1 MGEIKVAYDFPI
13 SDEYLAKLQATSP
26 DVRLVN
32 LIDAAREDATQ
43 TEKHGESSSEA
54 QRARAAVDAELKDAQ
69 VLYTADPPTGL
80 VQRAPNLKWL
90 QYVWDGI
97 DLGVG
102 PDILESPIVVTN
114 ARQLGA
120 LCIAEWVLLAML
132 MFSKKALDFMQDW
145 RDKDWRKSNGDFYY
159 LWELKGKT
167 VGVVGLGA
175 IGDDVARL
183 SKAFGMRV
191 LATRR
196 SATKRQ
202 TSVGNVDQLYP
213 ASELD
218 EVLKQSDF
226 VVLCVPLTKET
237 EKLIGERELKLMSK
251 DAYII
256 NIARGQVIDEPVLA
270 KALREGWIAG
280 AGLDV
285 FEVEP
290 LSSDSELY
298 DLPNVIGAHHITGDV
313 DVYNDRIAAL
323 FAQNLERY
331 VKGEDFI
338 NLVNKELG
346 Y

>member
-13 SDEYLAKLQATSP
+13 SEEYLAKLRAVSP
-26 DVRLVN
+26 DVRLVD
-32 LIDAAREDATQ
+32 LIDVARDEYAKTQ
-43 TEKHGESSSEA
+43 EHGADSSEA
-54 QRARAAVDAELKDAQ
+54 QAARATMDAGLKDAE
-69 VLYTADPPTGL
+69 VLYTANPPIGL
-80 VQRAPNLKWL
+80 VERAPNLKWL

-120 LCIAEWVLLAML
+120 LCIAEWAVMVML
-132 MFSKKALDFMQDW
+132 MFSKRAIDFMQDW
-145 RDKDWRKSNGDFYY
+145 RNKDWRKSHGDFYY
-159 LWELKGKT
+159 LWELKGKI

-202 TSVGNVDQLYP
+202 SSVGNVDELYP
-213 ASELD
+213 ASDLD

-226 VVLCVPLTKET
+226 VVLSVPLTKET

-256 NIARGQVIDEPVLA
+256 NVARGQVIDEPVLA
-270 KALREGWIAG
+270 KALKEGWIAG

-313 DVYNDRIAAL
+313 DVYNDRIAHL

-331 VKGEDFI
+331 VKGEEFI